1 MKRLAFSVC
10 LLLVPA
16 LGCGDESATI
26 AEIRAALEKPNG
38 GLDFSDGL
46 PALGQAELAQMDP
59 SLVDAMDL
67 IEPGMQL
74 LSGSGATG
82 SKCPNGI
89 LKGHWF
95 RLHQEEPFGL
105 FLGTWMSKVTPTG
118 GLVLGF
124 WGKNKAG
131 KQVFFGKAVNYQGK
145 FVALLSGTYDKSDFS
160 GKWFNKSNKGR
171 LGGKVLKN
179 VFLGK
184 WAKSCPPKFIKA
196 CHPAKVLSYKV
207 GTTGS
212 GGAVS
217 AVRQDASKSLGMPE
231 HNWGLAKPVDNT
243 VNFTSL
249 GKGGAMVLDW
259 GGPVK
264 AKQLWVIETSWGD
277 HNQAGWNCARYP
289 EKVEA
294 YVSKDGKSWTFLGT
308 GCRDSAFKLSGWFR
322 YTKLMDVSDYGK
334 SYMGD
339 GYDVDG
345 LDVCGGQKGHTYL
358 STYGQATPVP

>member
-1 MKRLAFSVC
+1 
-10 LLLVPA
+10 VPA